1 METAVNTGTS
11 NTKPKPD
18 VSSCTIAI
26 ADDHFE
32 LREALTGLLTTLGYD
47 VVISAENGKE
57 LLEHIEK
64 AEQLP
69 DICIVDVVMPVMDG
83 YETAKELKKR
93 WPAIKV
99 LAFSFRK
106 EKWAGKG
113 MVRKGADVYL
123 QKDAHPQILHAT
135 LQILY
140 KSILSNRA
148 EIS

>member
-64 AEQLP
+64 AEQMP
-69 DICIVDVVMPVMDG
+69 DICIIDVIMPVMDG
-83 YETAKELKKR
+83 YDTAKELKRR
-93 WPAIKV
+93 WPAIKI

-113 MVRKGADVYL
+113 MRRKEADAYL

>member
-1 METAVNTGTS
+1 MKTVVNTSTS
-11 NTKPKPD
+11 NTKQKPG

-32 LREALTGLLTTLGYD
+32 LREALTGLLTTLDYN

-57 LLEHIEK
+57 LIVDIEK
-64 AEQLP
+64 CKQLP
-69 DICIVDVVMPVMDG
+69 DICVLDVVMPVMDG

-93 WPAIKV
+93 WPAIKI

-113 MVRKGADVYL
+113 MTRKGADVYL

-135 LQILY
+135 LQTLY